1 MPNNN
6 HLPPLVRLYKAAGYS
21 WKGLRSTFKHE
32 QAFRQELA
40 VLVLVVPLGLWLG
53 TSGLECAL
61 LIGSWLL
68 VIIVEILNSSI
79 EAVVDRVGTE
89 RHKLAGRAKDMGSA
103 AVLVAILFALVIW
116 LGILLDHY
124 WIMG

>member
-6 HLPPLVRLYKAAGYS
+6 HLPPLQRLRNAAGYS

-40 VLVLVVPLGLWLG
+40 VLVIVVPLGLWLG
-53 TSGLECAL
+53 NTGVEKGL
-61 LIGSWLL
+61 LIGSWL
-68 VIIVEILNSSI
+68 VVMVVELLNSAI

-89 RHKLAGRAKDMGSA
+89 HHKLAGRAKDMGSA
-103 AVLVAILFALVIW
+103 AVFMALILAALIW
-116 LGILLDHY
+116 LLILADHHLFTS
-124 WIMG
+124 